1 MADMMKVGMRESV
14 YPPSDDSFAIADAAM
29 GDIVAGANGDD
40 PMVYAPSI
48 PHYVL
53 IYNRKQPDDLGFR
66 VLTLSSAPSHPG
78 DAVVLRWAAAADTC
92 CAAWYVLS
100 LLIGCMT
107 SESIVLRPALRCFS
121 FFCRRIFSDRLPAR
135 SICARIRPSDCSLSH
150 IEQKALKLA
159 ECGID
164 ASHLATD
171 INPEAVDATKE
182 TLREHGIDGGTCI
195 A

>member
-40 PMVYAPSI
+40 PMVYGPSI

-53 IYNRKQPDDLGFR
+53 VYYRKQPDDLGFR

-107 SESIVLRPALRCFS
+107 SESIVLRPALCCFS
-121 FFCRRIFSDRLPAR
+121 FFCRRIFSDRLTAR
-135 SICARIRPSDCSLSH
+135 SICPRIRPPLWLLPLAHRTKGPQTRRMRDRSLSPR
-150 IEQKALKLA
+150 
-159 ECGID
+159 D
-164 ASHLATD
+164 
-171 INPEAVDATKE
+171 
-182 TLREHGIDGGTCI
+182 
-195 A
+195 